1 MLGLLLFFVF
11 VQGIFQPLHGWDAR
25 TIYATTAK
33 IIFGEGGVL
42 VDSIADEHRIQYH
55 RNYPLLVPPQ
65 LAFCMDGGAV
75 SGYADIPFAYFWG
88 GAVLMTSLFITHR
101 DLRLIVLAGLFQ
113 GFSTLTKN
121 EGLAVTL
128 LLQAGLALLLFF
140 DDDPRRRG
148 AFWKAP
154 MPLVTLAVLVS
165 FSWRPRAAPFS
176 SRVCRGGVPTPPVC
190 RLLDVAELLATS
202 PLGASCHS
210 GGQRCLLLFP

>member
-1 MLGLLLFFVF
+1 
-11 VQGIFQPLHGWDAR
+11 
-25 TIYATTAK
+25 
-33 IIFGEGGVL
+33 
-42 VDSIADEHRIQYH
+42 
-55 RNYPLLVPPQ
+55 
-65 LAFCMDGGAV
+65 MDGGAV
-75 SGYADIPFAYFWG
+75 SGYADIPFAYSWG

-101 DLRLIVLAGLFQ
+101 DLRLIVLAGRFE

-128 LLQAGLALLLFF
+128 LLQAGLALMLFF
-140 DDDPRRRG
+140 DDDPRRRE

-165 FSWRPRAAPFS
+165 FPWRPRAAPFS
-176 SRVCRGGVPTPPVC
+176 SRVCGGGVPTTPVC